1 MSDLGVFALS
11 FQYEKVDNQGQ
22 KNLKQ
27 KTYILVRFNTQLT
40 A

>member
-1 MSDLGVFALS
+1 MSNLGVFALN

-27 KTYILVRFNTQLT
+27 KNLHFS
-40 A
+40 